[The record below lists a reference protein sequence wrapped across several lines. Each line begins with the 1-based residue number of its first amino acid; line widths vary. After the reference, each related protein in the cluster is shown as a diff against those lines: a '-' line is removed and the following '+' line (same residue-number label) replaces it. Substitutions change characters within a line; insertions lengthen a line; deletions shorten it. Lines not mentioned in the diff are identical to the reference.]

1 MSGRLRG
8 GLAQAD
14 LREFRIGI
22 GHPRDRCLRPPR
34 GPAEKRITKDDA
46 GLVGGD
52 VHELQVAGHVAD
64 IDGRDA

>member
-22 GHPRDRCLRPPR
+22 GHPRDRCLRPPADQR
-34 GPAEKRITKDDA
+34 KRITKDDA

-52 VHELQVAGHVAD
+52 VHELQMAGHVAD